1 MVFFYK
7 SLIVALLHQV
17 LLRNVGTLNMRDV
30 FYIQILIFAQLNLY
44 SGARIH
50 FGYLVDGS
58 NVLEFYG
65 GVNETFGSAVSI
77 SGNGTTFVVTSIG
90 GTTEYVRVYKNVDA
104 GINNFTQFGPDI
116 T

>member
-1 MVFFYK
+1 MY
-7 SLIVALLHQV
+7 
-17 LLRNVGTLNMRDV
+17 T
-30 FYIQILIFAQLNLY
+30 
-44 SGARIH
+44 GARIH

-58 NVLEFYG
+58 NALEFYG

>member
-7 SLIVALLHQV
+7 SQIVALLHQV
-17 LLRNVGTLNMRDV
+17 LLRNVGRLNMRDV

-44 SGARIH
+44 FGARIH

-58 NVLEFYG
+58 NVLEFYD